1 MVGDM
6 DRMRFSFKERWFFR
20 NSWYAWRPV
29 VVDFDARRIEFVRCG
44 FFESL
49 YLHFCASMY
58 MEVSYVNDQWLKH
71 IGLSANPNRPC

>member
-44 FFESL
+44 FFASL

-58 MEVSYVNDQWLKH
+58 MEVSYVRCLEMAAQAAQAED
-71 IGLSANPNRPC
+71 PTT